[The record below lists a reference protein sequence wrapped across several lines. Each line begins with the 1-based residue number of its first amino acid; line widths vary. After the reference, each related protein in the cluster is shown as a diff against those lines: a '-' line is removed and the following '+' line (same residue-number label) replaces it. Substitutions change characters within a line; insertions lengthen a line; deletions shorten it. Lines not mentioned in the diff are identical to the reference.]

1 MLAEPYLIPLSI
13 GQSRPQK
20 VRKNRE
26 GRREEGGG
34 RREEGGGRREEG
46 GGRREEGG
54 GRREE
59 GGGRREE
66 GGGGRR
72 EEGGGRREEGG
83 GRREE
88 GGGRR
93 EEGGGRREEGGGR
106 REEGGGRREEGGGR
120 REGGKFNNR
129 LPSLSYFYS
138 FFVGYYRPPGLQ
150 AYTFG
155 QTKQDS
161 KLVRR
166 TQKLT
171 GLRLRYFFILFYSF
185 SSFIFLFFC
194 FPSRC
199 SLSSNVLTILQG
211 RLGSKGLI
219 VSKYFSKGDGPL
231 RPLLYLLMLK
241 SR

>member
-1 MLAEPYLIPLSI
+1 MQVKASYYAGGALPDSI
-13 GQSRPQK
+13 VNWAVSSSKGTQK
-20 VRKNRE
+20 Q
-26 GRREEGGG
+26 RREEGGG
-34 RREEGGGRREEG
+34 RRGRGGERRERGERREEEGGRRAE
-46 GGRREEGG
+46 
-54 GRREE
+54 
-59 GGGRREE
+59 
-66 GGGGRR
+66 
-72 EEGGGRREEGG
+72 
-83 GRREE
+83 
-88 GGGRR
+88 
-93 EEGGGRREEGGGR
+93 
-106 REEGGGRREEGGGR
+106 
-120 REGGKFNNR
+120 GKFNNP

-199 SLSSNVLTILQG
+199 SLFFKCSNHSSGKTGEQGTHCVKILFKGGWPSPPTPVFVDAEVSVIDLNNQTLTVCPPISTVFLCSLCIPHVSTVGWIVIFIYVVLLH
-211 RLGSKGLI
+211 GL
-219 VSKYFSKGDGPL
+219 YLLFL
-231 RPLLYLLMLK
+231 RPLQG
-241 SR
+241 S